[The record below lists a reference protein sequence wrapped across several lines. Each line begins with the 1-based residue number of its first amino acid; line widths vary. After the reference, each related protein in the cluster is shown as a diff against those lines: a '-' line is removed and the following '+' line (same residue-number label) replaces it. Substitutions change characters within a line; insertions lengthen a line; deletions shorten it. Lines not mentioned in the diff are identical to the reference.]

1 MMVNSR
7 KKYNLGFT
15 SAAFLFRDSIL
26 LSQLFLKERDW
37 KVVREKVL
45 KDNLLQIRTIAAQKR
60 IFSETYTRLLP
71 LSNDA
76 LELIAEGMREDQV
89 HVIWYAICKKYAIIK
104 EFSEEVLSHK
114 LRMNDRNF
122 SESDFNIFYN
132 NLANDHDE
140 LVQIAVSSKRKLATN
155 LIRMLRSAGIVG
167 EDDMLR
173 PQSVSALVREIIE
186 TDRDVS
192 LDIYPGAQI

>member
-104 EFSEEVLSHK
+104 EFTEEILSHK
-114 LRMNDRNF
+114 LRINDRNF

-140 LVQIAVSSKRKLATN
+140 LMQIAVSSKNKLTSN
-155 LIRMLRSAGIVG
+155 LMIMLKRAGIVG

-173 PQSVSALVREIIE
+173 PQSVSAVVREIIE
-186 TDRDVS
+186 ADKDVS